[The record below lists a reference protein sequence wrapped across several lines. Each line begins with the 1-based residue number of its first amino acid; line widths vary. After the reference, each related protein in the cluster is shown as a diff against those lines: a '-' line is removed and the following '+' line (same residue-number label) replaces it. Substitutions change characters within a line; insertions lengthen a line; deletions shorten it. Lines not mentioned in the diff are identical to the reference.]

1 MPTMSTVPADWHYVA
16 TAYEFRIN
24 PQSGAVPVEYYHVAF
39 TPPAPLGKLANYHK
53 AVILWPAVRGRR
65 RDAADPRR
73 QPRTPGCAHRSD
85 GGATLDHN
93 PR

>member
-53 AVILWPAVRGRR
+53 AVIL
-65 RDAADPRR
+65 
-73 QPRTPGCAHRSD
+73 SD
-85 GGATLDHN
+85 NTSHEETFGAPCLGSTGKFLVSL
-93 PR
+93 